1 MKSLEW
7 VKDNPYILKEVRL
20 SEGTI
25 KYFEK
30 IKADIETTSNIIQ
43 ISELELKWTA
53 EILSMFKIEEDIR
66 AISIYDLRL
75 MLDNDGPI
83 PTLKVFKFFNQKWKE
98 IWKFSGQ
105 YALDLYSRVDNKNI
119 IKREM

>member
-1 MKSLEW
+1 